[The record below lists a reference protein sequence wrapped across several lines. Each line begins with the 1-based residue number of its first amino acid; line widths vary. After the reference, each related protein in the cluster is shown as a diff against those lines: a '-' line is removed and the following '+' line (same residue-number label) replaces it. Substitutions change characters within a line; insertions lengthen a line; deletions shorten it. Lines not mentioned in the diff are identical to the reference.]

1 MREAAM
7 KSLNMKLVLSALGIV
22 VALASPAFAKTPQ
35 GNGAGAY
42 NTIPGYDRD
51 GNVVAVPN
59 PDR

>member
-1 MREAAM
+1 M

-22 VALASPAFAKTPQ
+22 VALASPAFAKTSQ
-35 GNGAGAY
+35 QASGAGAY

-51 GNVVAVPN
+51 GGVVSVPN